1 MPTTKSVIELSNNDT
16 NNISVYPNPT
26 TKEIYIEN
34 ISEIWNNCILYIF
47 DIYGKIVKQEKIIYD
62 KMVINLPNRKGL
74 YFIVLRNNKNQESK
88 YFKATSKNCFA
99 SDLWNFARKISTFF

>member
-88 YFKATSKNCFA
+88 YFKIVK
-99 SDLWNFARKISTFF
+99 L